1 MKVLDLGIVIPLYR
15 EWVYAKTVIQN
26 AKIRGEIVQKAI
38 RILGLSKPRVYDVFN
53 RLEKG
58 ESVVSVAKV
67 KRKKTGSRLGS
78 LEKELREKEGFAL
91 CELMYAGEVLHE
103 QKKQTKAEGNAKTV
117 GFTLNRDYGKSQ
129 EFAIELAEKLGK
141 VRPGVWDRHKF
152 GRWLNE
158 KGLARKQVKQPLA
171 SITWSEPYAN
181 RAWMIDASPLNA
193 VYLHPSKKYLAVRP
207 DLEMGITRIYEG
219 SEDSQLRKVIIYV
232 AVEVYSKTFYVYAY
246 APSAIGG
253 DSTHGGENSTDWADF
268 FTRAVLPKEDD
279 YIPLQGLQ
287 EILYTDGHSAFKT
300 LDPFFYRL
308 GIKRI
313 PHFPGHSKAKGPV
326 ESRISAIKRSCEVR
340 IVKGMIS
347 NLDELN
353 ELLYRYQIHRN
364 DKLGNYAKWLASV
377 QKNPIRAV
385 TKQNLKDAMVSEL
398 VRDVDA
404 YGCVSI
410 EARKYLL
417 RYSSEEVAIDRC
429 GEEVSIYK
437 RYDGSYVATTNDGRH
452 LLLDDQGPIGRTSGS
467 YENVGGRKG
476 FRETE
481 RVKNRK
487 KALKGAKSVEKSIV
501 LSDVLP
507 DLPEIPYGKLN
518 IPKLEMKTHTPAPP
532 TEFSTV
538 DDAYDWLLE
547 ELEFS
552 EEIPD
557 EEIDKIVLYNLKSC
571 KRKVGSIPAQEVL
584 DLVEMIREYFTSKES
599 GN

>member
-1 MKVLDLGIVIPLYR
+1 MKILDLGMVIPLYR
-15 EWVYAKTVIQN
+15 EWNYAKTVVKN
-26 AKIRGEIVQKAI
+26 SRIRGEIVQKAI
-38 RILGLSKPRVYDVFN
+38 RILGLSKPRVYAAFK
-53 RLEKG
+53 RLEEG
-58 ESVVSVAKV
+58 ESIVSVSKV
-67 KRKKTGSRLGS
+67 ERKKTGSRLGS
-78 LEKELREKEGFAL
+78 LEKELRDKEGFIL
-91 CELMYAGEVLHE
+91 SELMYAGEVLHE
-103 QKKQTKAEGNAKTV
+103 QKKKTGTENSAKTV
-117 GFTLNRDYGKSQ
+117 GYALNRKYGKSM
-129 EFAIELAEKLGK
+129 EFVIEQGEKLGMI
-141 VRPGVWDRHKF
+141 RPGVWDRFKL
-152 GRWLNE
+152 GRWLND
-158 KGLARKQVKQPLA
+158 KGLARKQVKSPLA

-219 SEDSQLRKVIIYV
+219 SEDSQLRKIIICV
-232 AVEVYSKTFYVYAY
+232 AVEVYSKAFYVYAY

-268 FTRAVLPKEDD
+268 YTRLVLPKEDD

-287 EILYTDGHSAFKT
+287 ETLYTDGHSAFKT
-300 LDPFFYRL
+300 LDPFFHRL
-308 GIKRI
+308 GVKRI

-364 DKLGNYAKWLASV
+364 DKIGSYAKWLASV
-377 QKNPIRAV
+377 QKHPIRAV

-398 VRDVDA
+398 IRDVDA

-410 EARKYLL
+410 EARMYLL
-417 RYSSEEVAIDRC
+417 RYSPEEVAIDRC
-429 GEEVSIYK
+429 GEKVSIYK
-437 RYDGSYVATTNDGRH
+437 RYDGSYVATTSDGRH
-452 LLLDDQGPIGRTSGS
+452 LLLDDQGPIERTSGS
-467 YENVGGRKG
+467 FENLGGRKG

-481 RVKNRK
+481 RMKNRK
-487 KALKGAKSVEKSIV
+487 KALKGAKSVEKSLV

-507 DLPEIPYGKLN
+507 DLPETPYGKLN
-518 IPKLEMKTHTPAPP
+518 IPKLDMKTHTPAPP

-584 DLVEMIREYFTSKES
+584 DLVEMIREYFISKEL